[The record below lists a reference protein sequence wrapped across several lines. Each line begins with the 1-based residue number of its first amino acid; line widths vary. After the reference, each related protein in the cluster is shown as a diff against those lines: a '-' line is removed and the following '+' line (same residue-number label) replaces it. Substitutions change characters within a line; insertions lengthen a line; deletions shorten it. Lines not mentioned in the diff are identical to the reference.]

1 MSIECRAVSKAYTHR
16 WLFNDLNIVFPS
28 GICNCIMGENG
39 SGKTT
44 LLRILAG
51 LAKANSGEVIMAG
64 TCTYAA
70 SNPYMMRGSAA
81 YNIGYP
87 LTLRRQGGRLDTDL
101 VDGMLDRLG
110 LSERKDQEACT
121 LSAGEKQKVA
131 LGRALIWN
139 PDILIL
145 DEPTANIDSGMIV
158 NIENLLLDYVKNPNH
173 TLIMVSHDSGQAQRL
188 SGMLWVLKA
197 QKLAQEMDYNC
208 KSPKDKGQKIKE
220 IHHGFSECR
229 KGGGSAST
237 TERKIFSA

>member
-28 GICNCIMGENG
+28 GISNCIMGENG

-51 LAKANSGEVIMAG
+51 LEKANTGEVIMAG
-64 TCTYAA
+64 TCTYAG
-70 SNPYMMRGSAA
+70 SNPYMLRGSAA

-87 LTLRRQGGRLDTDL
+87 LTLSRQGGRLDSDL

-110 LSERKDQEACT
+110 LSERKNQEACT

-139 PDILIL
+139 PDILLL
-145 DEPTANIDSGMIV
+145 DEPTANIDPEMIV
-158 NIENLLLDYVKNPNH
+158 NIENLLLDYVKNPNR
-173 TLIMVSHDSGQAQRL
+173 TLIMVSHDSRQVQRL
-188 SGMLWVLKA
+188 SGSLWVLKA
-197 QKLAQEMDYNC
+197 QKLAQEIDDNC
-208 KSPKDKGQKIKE
+208 RSPKEKSQKIKE